1 MLLACVP
8 GASLPGLNRPF
19 ELSQPNLVVI
29 IMIKCQD
36 NINKTAEEDEL
47 KISMKVPSISNE
59 ALVGYVKD
67 KKKRKGCTGGWPRPD
82 TSS

>member
-1 MLLACVP
+1 MPAPSDVLLACVP
-8 GASLPGLNRPF
+8 GTSLPGLNGPF

-36 NINKTAEEDEL
+36 NINKAAEEDKL

-59 ALVGYVKD
+59 VLVGYVKD
-67 KKKRKGCTGGWPRPD
+67 KKNRKDWGMA
-82 TSS
+82 